1 MQLVSCPNSSGINRN
16 HQNNVLTIAMDI
28 TDIISAIVITIPMSI
43 IDVSNVS
50 NALCY
55 CDFVGLVPP

>member
-28 TDIISAIVITIPMSI
+28 TDVISAIVITIPMSI
-43 IDVSNVS
+43 TDVS